1 MKKRIRK
8 YCLKSRQCFK
18 FNLQNINK
26 TKYKNSNDWEKWD
39 SNFLGKDVR
48 LWLKNDVIWLTGEVI
63 PNRKV
68 DHT

>member
-1 MKKRIRK
+1 M
-8 YCLKSRQCFK
+8 
-18 FNLQNINK
+18 NK